1 MCYNTTMN
9 NKKAFTLIEMLISIL
24 LMTLIVATMMFA
36 FKYSI
41 NEFKRI
47 NSLVPQKVLKYHQL
61 SSLINGMFP
70 YVIEVE
76 RGFEKKKYEAYIY
89 PKEKSL
95 EFISKNPIYSDKISI
110 SKLECDDRELKYYE
124 KLLYSKE
131 SDYLKPKIEES
142 DLKDIFYQNLDD
154 CKFSYKVKK
163 GRDNP
168 LLITLRTTTNNKTK
182 EYIFS
187 PVIDINNTQIIL
199 QLNTKMF

>member
-1 MCYNTTMN
+1 MN

-61 SSLINGMFP
+61 ASLINGMFP
-70 YVIEVE
+70 YVIEIQ
-76 RGFEKKKYEAYIY
+76 RGFEKKKFEAYIY

-110 SKLECDDRELKYYE
+110 SKLECDNGELKYYE
-124 KLLYSKE
+124 KLLYSKK
-131 SDYLKPKIEES
+131 SNYLKPKIEES
-142 DLKDIFYQNLDD
+142 DLKDIFYKDLDN
-154 CKFSYKVKK
+154 CSFSYKLNK

-168 LLITLRTTTNNKTK
+168 TLIRLKMTANNKSK
-182 EYIFS
+182 EYIFA
-187 PVIDINNTQIIL
+187 PVIDINNTRIIL